1 MGQLREYKGV
11 NMKKA
16 KGPNGHMVGKVK
28 VTQSKMAKCK
38 SKANAIADK
47 VAGGLGKLKGL
58 K

>member
-1 MGQLREYKGV
+1 
-11 NMKKA
+11 MKKA